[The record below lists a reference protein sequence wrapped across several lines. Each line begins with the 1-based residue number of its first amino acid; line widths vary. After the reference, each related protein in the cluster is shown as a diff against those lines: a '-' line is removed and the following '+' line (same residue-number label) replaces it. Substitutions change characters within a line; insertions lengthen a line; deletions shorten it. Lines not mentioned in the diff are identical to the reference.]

1 MCPQRGISVESEDEP
16 SCLPGLQVQDAPSEM
31 CVSVHLCDAY
41 LMNIGAFGQT
51 ESNQMLVVDEVHR
64 TSCLHLAF
72 KWEHGDFKPINLWT
86 KGQIWT
92 TVMSE
97 QDEMLRV

>member
-1 MCPQRGISVESEDEP
+1 MAQGSHARTAQKISEDGEIR
-16 SCLPGLQVQDAPSEM
+16 CLV
-31 CVSVHLCDAY
+31 
-41 LMNIGAFGQT
+41 
-51 ESNQMLVVDEVHR
+51 SNQMLVVDEVHR

-72 KWEHGDFKPINLWT
+72 KWEQGDFKPINLWT
-86 KGQIWT
+86 KGPIWT